1 VLAAKG
7 QRFADPGARALHK
20 HGNLAR
26 TPGLRMTGLAL

>member
-20 HGNLAR
+20 HGNLAGA
-26 TPGLRMTGLAL
+26 PGYE